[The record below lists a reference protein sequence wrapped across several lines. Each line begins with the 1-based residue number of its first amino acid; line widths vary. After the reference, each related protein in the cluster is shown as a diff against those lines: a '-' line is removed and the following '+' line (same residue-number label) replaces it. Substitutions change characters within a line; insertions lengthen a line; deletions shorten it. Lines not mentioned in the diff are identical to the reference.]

1 MNGTT
6 GALTLA
12 RSYLW
17 GLDIS
22 GTLSE
27 PGGVG
32 GVFAVTTSNPST
44 VYYPSFDGNGNITAW
59 TQSGATAPVC
69 RRECDAFVN
78 IVVEQGTAPCAFGF
92 STKLKDPEARL
103 LYYG

>member
-12 RSYLW
+12 KSYLW

-22 GTLSE
+22 GTLSK
-27 PGGVG
+27 PLGVG

-44 VYYPSFDGNGNITAW
+44 VYYPSFDGNGNIITR
-59 TQSGATAPVC
+59 TQSGAAAPVC
-69 RRECDAFVN
+69 RRECDAFGS

-92 STKLKDPEARL
+92 STKQEGPETRL
-103 LYYG
+103 LYYP